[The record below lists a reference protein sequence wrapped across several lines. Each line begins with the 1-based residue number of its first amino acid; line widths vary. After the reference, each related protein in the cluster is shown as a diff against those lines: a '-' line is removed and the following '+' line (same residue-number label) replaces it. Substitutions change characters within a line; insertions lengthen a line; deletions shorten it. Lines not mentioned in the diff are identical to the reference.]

1 MLRAVM
7 VPLLALPLF
16 ASAAMFDATVVAVSD
31 GDTITV
37 TVPKPCEAGQS
48 CFKGK
53 RSYRVRL
60 AEIDAPERKQ
70 PYGIE
75 ARDALSGAVLGQSVQ
90 VDDQGQRSYSRIVAH
105 VYMGDLWL
113 NRAMVADGY
122 AWVDPRY
129 SKSPEL
135 VKLVKK
141 AKADQVGL
149 WQLPDEQIVPPWVWR
164 KSKMR

>member
-1 MLRAVM
+1 MSRALLTVLFAL
-7 VPLLALPLF
+7 PLLAQ
-16 ASAAMFDATVVAVSD
+16 AAMFDATVVAVSD

-37 TVPKPCEAGQS
+37 TVPKPCDPGES

-53 RSYRVRL
+53 KAYRVRL

-75 ARDALSGAVLGQSVQ
+75 ARDALRGAVLGQSVQ

-105 VYMGDLWL
+105 VYMGDIWL
-113 NRAMVADGY
+113 NRAMVVDGY

-141 AKADQVGL
+141 AREDQVGL
-149 WQLPDEQIVPPWVWR
+149 WQLPDEQVVPPWDWR

>member
-1 MLRAVM
+1 MSRLLLAA
-7 VPLLALPLF
+7 LLALPVL
-16 ASAAMFDATVVAVSD
+16 AQAAMFDATVVAVSD

-75 ARDALSGAVLGQSVQ
+75 ARDALSGAVLGQLVQ
-90 VDDQGQRSYSRIVAH
+90 VDDRGQRSYSRIVAH
-105 VYMGDLWL
+105 VYMGDIWL
-113 NRAMVADGY
+113 NREMVAEGF

-129 SKSPEL
+129 SKTPEL
-135 VKLVKK
+135 VSLVKK
-141 AKADQVGL
+141 AKADQIGL
-149 WQLPDEQIVPPWVWR
+149 WQLPEEQLVAPWDWR
-164 KSKMR
+164 KSRNR